1 MITFLDEKDIEYGAQ
16 VELKVTNGINGEKS
30 ISGTIHSNDDVLN
43 NIDKGW
49 RLRFKNEYYVIIY
62 SLPVD
67 LGNVIEVE
75 FDAVH
80 QFFYDFKKSIVHQE
94 LNGSN
99 TFAAYIRFI
108 FQDSGYEYRI
118 EGQVNAIEKQSFG
131 FKNRLAL
138 FNDIIKSTGSEFQVN
153 GKVVRI
159 MPKVGTD
166 LSTIVKKN
174 FNLNE
179 LKIEKNINDF
189 VTYKKG
195 YGAWFDEEDH
205 SKGRLEVEY
214 VGVLMTIYGK
224 IEGEPIIDE
233 RYTNAENLKKK
244 LKDEVENSY
253 SISVSMDFEDLTKAG
268 YQYEQPVAGDY
279 IMAIN
284 DDLKFREKIRIV
296 SFESHYDVAG
306 NLINHKVTC
315 NDIGAVKKREADYAH
330 MSKTIESQQEIQ
342 NKALEIANLALVA
355 ANGKNK
361 NYYGT
366 EMPVDKSKGTLI
378 VGDTLF
384 LTIGDR
390 VKRYYWNGS
399 GWIVDP
405 FDEDINY
412 VKNQLTEVFNQFDAE
427 RTETEQAINEA
438 LDSAKEEAKKLD
450 EERQTII
457 EGQFEVVNKA
467 NEKLEQSIATAEQ
480 NAQDALTKARAS
492 EDLAKTAKEVSKNA
506 LANIGTVEAELGE
519 VKTQASA
526 SVSKAQEALDAAGT
540 LSTKVQSYEETVDG
554 YKSEVANYSRTN
566 ETLTAKVKSYEETV
580 DGYTQSLTRVEGKI
594 DGGVGGRNL
603 IIGSETREWYPY
615 QGSNLT
621 YTHGIQVPEWYATD
635 AIKVT
640 GTTGSHT
647 LFATLSTG
655 RPSATDP
662 DAYVKQGDPYTY
674 SIYFKNDG
682 ANDITVNS
690 NGNVGGD
697 VVKSGELKRVVLS
710 DYARVTGYKSFNQFT
725 VSTTVGST
733 VNFTYWHP
741 QIEKGLIVSDW
752 KLALEE
758 QVRNTEFKSYQNEV
772 KSTTDEHTRRLTAL
786 DGDGGRISKVEQT
799 ATQIQRSLSD
809 YARTAY
815 VDTKITEKAGEIT
828 TNLTKL
834 IPTDNQ
840 IKTKIDESILAD
852 KSIKDTRNYNQ
863 TPRWYRTTY
872 PLQTVKEFKSGAIIG
887 IGQIGYTVLETTV
900 PWYDTTGGRITQV
913 ATSKD
918 GIVYKRKGS
927 ADDNS
932 WLAWEA
938 DVTRTEFQTVK
949 ETTSLY
955 ERTIGT
961 TETGIKSNIA
971 KITMTDSL
979 FQTEVGKYSEKPRN
993 LLYDPINLSKYNRI
1007 GSHNLITLNNAT
1019 GKLLRVTVTSVSSTT
1034 DTYNGVEF
1042 PLSTDSLSKGDYSF
1056 RIAVWVDTIP
1066 ERGFT
1071 IRIFDKRASG
1081 SSWYFKIH
1089 KPTTTGYQTFTGNF
1103 TLPNNVSNF
1112 DPMCFQVY
1120 LRGNGQIAIGHG
1132 VLVNSSVVPSEIY
1145 DSGDNFLTS
1154 QVTQLSNSWA
1164 MTLKSGNDVKTAI
1177 NATTDG
1183 IRLKGNLI
1191 TLDGL
1196 VNMTS
1201 SFVVPEGNIG
1211 NLSASKITS
1220 GTIDSARIDAKAIVT
1235 NGLQANVIKSTYILA
1250 DNALFDKLF
1259 TNDLATQKLA
1269 TKQAWIKSGMIGDAQ
1284 IGTAQIGQI
1293 DASNGKIV
1301 NLDASSITSGSMTAN
1316 RIRGG
1321 VLYSTN
1327 GATSFDL
1334 NTGQLSFLQQ
1344 GVGITNQFSGRP
1356 LQYLTFNSG
1365 RIHGSEGTY
1374 TALMSNSGNIMNMD
1388 ENSAGIQ
1395 IWNSFAKKTAV
1406 NLYGKN
1412 ITFMRD
1418 AADANSIDI
1427 NTVTKTVTNIEKLY
1441 ALDIDVVRINGLRIT
1456 PFTLSGN
1463 AGIALL
1469 YGDAGLWIGGHG
1481 DFAFKS
1487 GSGWVGKGS
1496 IIN

>member
-366 EMPVDKSKGTLI
+366 EMPVDKPKGTLI

-399 GWIVDP
+399 DWIVDP

-412 VKNQLTEVFNQFDAE
+412 VKNQLTEVFTQVENDRTNTNKAISQALEDAKTEAE
-427 RTETEQAINEA
+427 R
-438 LDSAKEEAKKLD
+438 LDK
-450 EERQTII
+450 ERQTII
-457 EGQFEVVNKA
+457 DGKFEVVNKA
-467 NEKLEQSIATAEQ
+467 NKKLEQSIATAEQ
-480 NAQDALTKARAS
+480 NAQSALQKAGAS
-492 EDLAKTAKEVSKNA
+492 EDLAKTAKEASENA

-519 VKTQASA
+519 VKTQASD
-526 SVSKAQEALDAAGT
+526 SLIKAQEAINTTGL
-540 LSTKVQSYEETVDG
+540 LSTQVKSYKETVDG
-554 YKSEVANYSRTN
+554 YKSEVANYSKTN
-566 ETLTAKVKSYEETV
+566 ETLTAKVKSYEATV
-580 DGYTQSLTRVEGKI
+580 DGYTQSLTRVEGKV
-594 DGGVGGRNL
+594 DNLKFDGRNYFTQSTQMSQL
-603 IIGSETREWYPY
+603 ITGGTFSPRHIDTPNGVYLVGVSGNKTSMRIHDVIKSNGWWTISFDIKGSQSVPIGFFVDFCDLGGATVR
-615 QGSNLT
+615 SNSDNT
-621 YTHGIQVPEWYATD
+621 YTRVSVSKEVTNWSSTYNFIDFENILWAYIWVDNIKVERGNRATD
-635 AIKVT
+635 WTMAEEDKVT
-640 GTTGSHT
+640 QSE
-647 LFATLSTG
+647 
-655 RPSATDP
+655 
-662 DAYVKQGDPYTY
+662 YI
-674 SIYFKNDG
+674 IYKN
-682 ANDITVNS
+682 
-690 NGNVGGD
+690 
-697 VVKSGELKRVVLS
+697 
-710 DYARVTGYKSFNQFT
+710 Q
-725 VSTTVGST
+725 
-733 VNFTYWHP
+733 
-741 QIEKGLIVSDW
+741 
-752 KLALEE
+752 
-758 QVRNTEFKSYQNEV
+758 V

-786 DGDGGRISKVEQT
+786 DGTGGRISKVEQT

-834 IPTDNQ
+834 IPTDSQ

-852 KSIKDTRNYNQ
+852 KTIKDTRNYNQ

-872 PLQTVKEFKSGAIIG
+872 PLQTVKEFKMSGAIGLPYIKEG
-887 IGQIGYTVLETTV
+887 RFAILETTV
-900 PWYDTTGGRITQV
+900 TWNNTSGGTVKQI
-913 ATSKD
+913 ATD
-918 GIVYKRKGS
+918 NMNNVYTRRGLTDDS
-927 ADDNS
+927 A
-932 WLAWEA
+932 WTAWELE
-938 DVTRTEFQTVK
+938 VSRTEFQTVK

-955 ERTIGT
+955 ERIIGT
-961 TETGIKSNIA
+961 TETNVKSNIA

-993 LLYDPINLSKYNRI
+993 LFYDPLNLSKYNKI
-1007 GSHNLITLNNAT
+1007 GTYDLVRTRAIAGL
-1019 GKLLRVTVTSVSSTT
+1019 LLRVTKTGASSTT
-1034 DTYNGVEF
+1034 DTFSGVEF
-1042 PLSTDSLSKGDYSF
+1042 PLSVNSLSKGDYSF
-1056 RIAVWVDTIP
+1056 RIAVWVDKIP
-1066 ERGFT
+1066 DRGFT
-1071 IRIFDKRASG
+1071 IVIFDKREPNSF
-1081 SSWYFKIH
+1081 WYHKTH

-1103 TLPNNVSNF
+1103 TLPNNVSDF
-1112 DPMCFQVY
+1112 DPMCFQVF

-1132 VLVNSSVVPSEIY
+1132 VLVNSSIIPGEIY

-1164 MTLKSGNDVKTAI
+1164 LNLKSGNDIKTAI

-1183 IRLKGNLI
+1183 IRLKGSLI

-1201 SFVVPEGNIG
+1201 SFIVPEGNIG
-1211 NLSASKITS
+1211 NLSAKKITS
-1220 GTIDSARIDAKAIVT
+1220 GTIDTAR
-1235 NGLQANVIKSTYILA
+1235 LKSTEVVSKGLTSNVVKSEHILA
-1250 DNALFDKLF
+1250 NEALFKKLF
-1259 TNDLATQKLA
+1259 TDDLATKNLA
-1269 TKQAWIKSGMIGDAQ
+1269 TKRAWIKSGMIGDAQ

-1321 VLYSTN
+1321 LLSSTN

-1334 NTGQLSFLQQ
+1334 NTGQLNFLQR
-1344 GVGITNQFSGRP
+1344 GIGITNRFSGRP

-1365 RIHGSEGTY
+1365 RIDGSEGAY

-1456 PFTLSGN
+1456 PFTMSGN

-1487 GSGWVGKGS
+1487 GSGWVGKAS
-1496 IIN
+1496 IINR

>member
-366 EMPVDKSKGTLI
+366 EMPVDKPKGTLI

-399 GWIVDP
+399 DWIVDP

-412 VKNQLTEVFNQFDAE
+412 VKNQLTEVFTQVENDRTNTNKAISQALEDAKTEAE
-427 RTETEQAINEA
+427 R
-438 LDSAKEEAKKLD
+438 LDK
-450 EERQTII
+450 ERQTII
-457 EGQFEVVNKA
+457 DGKFEVVNKA
-467 NEKLEQSIATAEQ
+467 NKKLEQSIATAEQ
-480 NAQDALTKARAS
+480 NAQSALQKAGAS
-492 EDLAKTAKEVSKNA
+492 EDLAKTAKEVSENA
-506 LANIGTVEAELGE
+506 IANLGE
-519 VKTQASA
+519 VNTELGKVKEQASDSIA
-526 SVSKAQEALDAAGT
+526 KAQEAINTAGT
-540 LSTKVQSYEETVDG
+540 LSTQVKSYEETVDG
-554 YKSEVANYSRTN
+554 YKSEVANYSKTN
-566 ETLTAKVKSYEETV
+566 ETLTAKVKTYEETI
-580 DGYTQSLTRVEGKI
+580 DGYTQSLTRVEGKFDDLQI
-594 DGGVGGRNL
+594 GGRNYIKDSYEERGDNHGYGITNL
-603 IIGSETREWYPY
+603 VITNPSELENSPVIVSFEAKHNEGNRPIPLHVHYRHKD
-615 QGSNLT
+615 GSNLGYSYGKGQT
-621 YTHGIQVPEWYATD
+621 TTTEYKRFEIPIDSNKIPSNMDGWINLTIRNGDPSDRWSIRKIKLEKGNKATD
-635 AIKVT
+635 WTMAEEDKVT
-640 GTTGSHT
+640 
-647 LFATLSTG
+647 
-655 RPSATDP
+655 
-662 DAYVKQGDPYTY
+662 K
-674 SIYFKNDG
+674 
-682 ANDITVNS
+682 
-690 NGNVGGD
+690 
-697 VVKSGELKRVVLS
+697 
-710 DYARVTGYKSFNQFT
+710 
-725 VSTTVGST
+725 
-733 VNFTYWHP
+733 
-741 QIEKGLIVSDW
+741 
-752 KLALEE
+752 
-758 QVRNTEFKSYQNEV
+758 
-772 KSTTDEHTRRLTAL
+772 
-786 DGDGGRISKVEQT
+786 
-799 ATQIQRSLSD
+799 
-809 YARTAY
+809 
-815 VDTKITEKAGEIT
+815 
-828 TNLTKL
+828 
-834 IPTDNQ
+834 
-840 IKTKIDESILAD
+840 
-852 KSIKDTRNYNQ
+852 
-863 TPRWYRTTY
+863 
-872 PLQTVKEFKSGAIIG
+872 
-887 IGQIGYTVLETTV
+887 
-900 PWYDTTGGRITQV
+900 
-913 ATSKD
+913 
-918 GIVYKRKGS
+918 
-927 ADDNS
+927 
-932 WLAWEA
+932 
-938 DVTRTEFQTVK
+938 TEFQTVK
-949 ETTSLY
+949 ESTNLF

-961 TETGIKSNIA
+961 TETNIKSNIA

-979 FQTEVGKYSEKPRN
+979 FQREVGKYSEKPRN
-993 LLYDPINLSKYNRI
+993 LFYDPINLSKYNRI
-1007 GSHNLITLNNAT
+1007 GASNLVRVRAT
-1019 GKLLRVTVTSVSSTT
+1019 DGLLLRVTKTGLSSTS
-1034 DTYNGVEF
+1034 DTYSGVEF
-1042 PLSTDSLSKGDYSF
+1042 PLSINSLSKGEYSF
-1056 RIAVWVDTIP
+1056 RIAVWVDKIP
-1066 ERGFT
+1066 DRGFT
-1071 IRIFDKRASG
+1071 IAIFDKRKP
-1081 SSWYFKIH
+1081 SSFWYH
-1089 KPTTTGYQTFTGNF
+1089 KTHNPTTTGYQTFTGKF

-1112 DPMCFQVY
+1112 DPMCFQVF

-1132 VLVNSSVVPSEIY
+1132 VLVNSSIVPSKIY

-1164 MTLKSGNDVKTAI
+1164 LNLKSGNDIKTAI

-1183 IRLKGNLI
+1183 IRLKGSLI

-1211 NLSASKITS
+1211 NLSAKKITS
-1220 GTIDSARIDAKAIVT
+1220 GTIDTARLNSTDIVT
-1235 NGLQANVIKSTYILA
+1235 KGLTSNVVKSEHILA
-1250 DNALFDKLF
+1250 NEALFKKLF
-1259 TNDLATQKLA
+1259 TDDLATKNLA
-1269 TKQAWIKSGMIGDAQ
+1269 TKRAWIKSGMIGDAQ

-1293 DASNGKIV
+1293 DASNGRII

-1321 VLYSTN
+1321 VLSSTN

-1334 NTGQLSFLQQ
+1334 NTGQLNFLQR
-1344 GVGITNQFSGRP
+1344 GIGITNRFSGRP

-1365 RIHGSEGTY
+1365 RIDGSEGAY

-1388 ENSAGIQ
+1388 KNSAGIQ

-1487 GSGWVGKGS
+1487 GSGWVGKES
-1496 IIN
+1496 IINR